1 MKNTCRARVCVA
13 RATLVALCV
22 IGAITGC
29 AGRKGSAGKPAYEYA
44 VIARG
49 AIEKA
54 VSSSGKLEPVSSV
67 SVLAQMSG
75 TVDKVFVDYND
86 RVTKGQVLA
95 ALNTDMLRLQQ
106 EKARA
111 AVEKARATRDLNS
124 INYGNQLKLAEKGL
138 VSSFETKQ
146 AKTTLDVSSADVVSA
161 EAELRVIETEIN
173 QYAFIKSP
181 ITGVVLQRNV
191 DAGQNVVEGSSSNSS
206 SLFTIAE
213 DLTKMEI
220 EATVDEIDIA
230 SIREGLPVHFT
241 VEALPGKRFA
251 GSVETIRLVPTTTD
265 NVVSYT
271 VIVALANSDGAL
283 LPGMTADVAFI
294 VSRRDDALLVPNA
307 ALRYEPTTL
316 SEEEIAKRVLEA
328 ELALL
333 SPEERAKALEA
344 NGTKDATPARPRKS
358 GGLFSLM
365 SGPRFPRGGPPGG
378 IAQRGNGTRPKMTDP
393 SSGAPSAQMVK
404 NLWTVDGS
412 GELGVIRVVTGV
424 SDGTNTE
431 VSPVAGQDLELEGM
445 KVIVKERAD

>member
-1 MKNTCRARVCVA
+1 VSIA
-13 RATLVALCV
+13 
-22 IGAITGC
+22 GC
-29 AGRKGSAGKPAYEYA
+29 AGRKGAAGKPAYEYA

-75 TVDKVFVDYND
+75 TVEKVFADYND

-95 ALNTDMLRLQQ
+95 ELNTDMLRLQQ

-124 INYGNQLKLAEKGL
+124 INYGNQIKLAEKGL

-146 AKTTLDVSSADVVSA
+146 AKTTLDVSSADLVSA

-191 DAGQNVVEGSSSNSS
+191 DVGQNVVEGSSSNSS

-220 EATVDEIDIA
+220 EATVDEVDIA
-230 SIREGLPVHFT
+230 SIREGLPVRFA

-271 VIVALANSDGAL
+271 VIVSLANSDGAL
-283 LPGMTADVAFI
+283 LPGMTADVSFI

-316 SEEEIAKRVLEA
+316 SPEEIAKRILEA

-333 SPEERAKALEA
+333 SPDEREKAIAA
-344 NGTKDATPARPRKS
+344 NGSKNATPARPKNKS
-358 GGLFSLM
+358 GGLFSLV
-365 SGPRFPRGGPPGG
+365 SGPRPPRGIG
-378 IAQRGNGTRPKMTDP
+378 QRGNGSRTKAADQAE
-393 SSGAPSAQMVK
+393 GAPAAPAVK
-404 NLWTVDGS
+404 NLWVVNGN
-412 GELGVIRVVTGV
+412 GELGVLRVAVGV

-431 VSPVAGQDLELEGM
+431 VTPVAGQDLDLEGM
-445 KVIVKERAD
+445 KVIVKEKAD